1 MENFDIDWSHNIA
14 AIFRGN
20 KKYLK
25 VVKDVDLV
33 DLNSLIAIDKQKQE
47 ICDNTEWFLSDQEA
61 NNALLWGARG
71 TGKSS
76 LIKGLLGKYQDD
88 GLRIVEIPRNELR
101 YLVDICDYLRNV
113 DKKFIIFCDD
123 LSFDR
128 GDENYNALKGI
139 LEGSIEAP
147 AKNILFY
154 ATSNRRHLMPE
165 KMSDNLDARFDGR
178 ELHQS
183 DAVEDQLSLSDR
195 FGLILSFP
203 SIDQSTYFDIVD
215 SYFKDFTKDKKE
227 LHVQAASYATKRGV
241 RSGRV
246 AKQFFK
252 IKRSLINEV
261 ISSF

>member
-1 MENFDIDWSHNIA
+1 MEDFEIDWSQNIA

-25 VVKDVDLV
+25 AVKDIDLI
-33 DLNSLIAIDKQKQE
+33 DLDSLIAIDKQKQE
-47 ICDNTEWFLSDQEA
+47 ICDNTELFLANHKA

-76 LIKGLLGKYQDD
+76 LIKGLLNKYKDD
-88 GLRIVEIPRNELR
+88 GLCIVEIPRNELG
-101 YLVDICDYLRNV
+101 YLVDICDALRNV
-113 DKKFIIFCDD
+113 DKKFILFCDD
-123 LSFDR
+123 LSFDK
-128 GDENYNALKGI
+128 GDNSYKMLKGA

-154 ATSNRRHLMPE
+154 ATSNRRHLIPE
-165 KMSDNLDARFDGR
+165 KMSDNFDAKYIEE

-183 DAVEDQLSLSDR
+183 DAIEEQLSLSDR

-203 SIDQSTYFDIVD
+203 SIDQPTYFDIVD
-215 SYFKDFTKDKKE
+215 SYFKDFTKNRDV
-227 LHVQAASYATKRGV
+227 LHTQAARYATKRGV

-246 AKQFFK
+246 AKQFFNYYLATDK
-252 IKRSLINEV
+252 QN
-261 ISSF
+261 